1 MELFVKPGRFVT
13 FFRLSISYRYN
24 YLHMPKLFLL
34 IMWLAFPL
42 FGFFGWFFYHKSK
55 HEERKLLIEKGINP
69 EEFSKT
75 TQYFKFFWFKL
86 GMVVMGLG
94 LGLFVIALL
103 VNLHLIGQSDAIYPG
118 ILCLCGGGSLVIAN
132 YLAQRKN

>member
-1 MELFVKPGRFVT
+1 
-13 FFRLSISYRYN
+13 
-24 YLHMPKLFLL
+24 MPKLFLL

-42 FGFFGWFFYHKSK
+42 FGFFGWFFYNKSK

-69 EEFSKT
+69 EEFSRSN
-75 TQYFKFFWFKL
+75 QNFKFFWFKL

-118 ILCLCGGGSLVIAN
+118 VLCLCGGGSLVVAN
-132 YLAQRKN
+132 YLADRRKN